1 MATTLDSIGLDLC
14 YLQLNIYCWD
24 VDHGFRN
31 TFYQLVPRSKRAGAG
46 RHRSSQLVEWMLSQ
60 IQKLCF
66 FVRRRKQNQFFP
78 YHIVAGHYA
87 GPKEGYNKS
96 RVSRNA
102 FSKKKQWRFV
112 MFLMKENIW
121 PPVSKIAF
129 GFAALPLTFRSDK
142 QDKRSLL
149 PNL

>member
-1 MATTLDSIGLDLC
+1 M
-14 YLQLNIYCWD
+14 
-24 VDHGFRN
+24 
-31 TFYQLVPRSKRAGAG
+31 PRSKRAGAG
-46 RHRSSQLVEWMLSQ
+46 RHRSSQLVEWMHSQ